1 MSRLIEISDEL
12 FSEASRIAAQQSEE
26 AGTVI
31 ERWANVGMVFSE
43 AMESAEADQI
53 GPDNVERHDVIR
65 RMKQF
70 MGENPVEGADIKR
83 LIDEGRS

>member
-12 FSEASRIAAQQSEE
+12 FFAASRIAVQQSED
-26 AGTVI
+26 AAAVI
-31 ERWANVGMVFSE
+31 ERWAKVGKVFSE
-43 AMESAEADQI
+43 AGGSPEADQT
-53 GPDNVERHDVIR
+53 GPENSQRGDAIR

-70 MGENPVEGADIKR
+70 MRENTVEGADIKR